1 MIFNAMRA
9 MYMVTR
15 CVLKGFGKLLE
26 IIEMYKRIKQGAPPS
41 MILSMIFMDD
51 LVETLKRKCIV
62 KPILYDLIFYYM
74 HMILKCSIVNCLW
87 KNVLIE
93 AITEKKK
100 KKFNI
105 DINITCSIL
114 NCSWTRFS
122 SSANRC
128 LFILV
133 CNLEA
138 SFSATI
144 EAASVAD
151 IVVAVDESLD

>member
-1 MIFNAMRA
+1 MICLDHVSKYLLLKHLIKLCISGVIFNAMRA

-93 AITEKKK
+93 AITEKKRR
-100 KKFNI
+100 NLTLI
-105 DINITCSIL
+105 SIL
-114 NCSWTRFS
+114 PAVFLIVLGPAFLLQPTVVY
-122 SSANRC
+122 
-128 LFILV
+128 LF
-133 CNLEA
+133 
-138 SFSATI
+138 
-144 EAASVAD
+144 
-151 IVVAVDESLD
+151 